1 MMGDTQSRTLHNLQ
15 PKKTSIEA
23 DYRISSNVLGLGV
36 NGKVLECFSR
46 SNGDKCALKVRIPIQ
61 EMQRFKIINDL
72 FLQLFYSSEYNR
84 WFKLVRCY
92 K

>member
-61 EMQRFKIINDL
+61 EMQRFKM
-72 FLQLFYSSEYNR
+72 
-84 WFKLVRCY
+84 FKNNKRLIFATVL
-92 K
+92 